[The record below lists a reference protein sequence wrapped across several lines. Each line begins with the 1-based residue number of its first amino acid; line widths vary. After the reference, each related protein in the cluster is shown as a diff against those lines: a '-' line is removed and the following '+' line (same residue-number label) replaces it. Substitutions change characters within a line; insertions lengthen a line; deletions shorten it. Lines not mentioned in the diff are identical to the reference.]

1 MSDKFHVG
9 DEVIVTGYSMGMS
22 VYGGFGEIIHVPA
35 NWVAKLPSNLT
46 AKEAMSYGTAGLTA
60 AASVKKIID
69 SGIDKNKPILVS
81 GATGGVGSVAVNI
94 LNKLGYEV
102 HAITGKTTENEFLKS
117 IGASAVVLR
126 NEFMENPI
134 RPLDKSIYGGAV
146 DTVGGDILAKIIS
159 MTSPKCSVSACG
171 NVAGMELNTSV
182 FPFILRGVS
191 LIGIDSAESE
201 IEFKESIWDLLA
213 GEWKVNLEDSTKLIS
228 LNALSD
234 EIEKILNGKQVG
246 RIVIK
251 HGE

>member
-1 MSDKFHVG
+1 
-9 DEVIVTGYSMGMS
+9 
-22 VYGGFGEIIHVPA
+22 
-35 NWVAKLPSNLT
+35 
-46 AKEAMSYGTAGLTA
+46 
-60 AASVKKIID
+60 
-69 SGIDKNKPILVS
+69 
-81 GATGGVGSVAVNI
+81 
-94 LNKLGYEV
+94 
-102 HAITGKTTENEFLKS
+102 
-117 IGASAVVLR
+117 
-126 NEFMENPI
+126 
-134 RPLDKSIYGGAV
+134 
-146 DTVGGDILAKIIS
+146 
-159 MTSPKCSVSACG
+159 
-171 NVAGMELNTSV
+171 MELNTSV

>member
-1 MSDKFHVG
+1 M
-9 DEVIVTGYSMGMS
+9 
-22 VYGGFGEIIHVPA
+22 
-35 NWVAKLPSNLT
+35 T
-46 AKEAMSYGTAGLTA
+46 A
-60 AASVKKIID
+60 
-69 SGIDKNKPILVS
+69 
-81 GATGGVGSVAVNI
+81 
-94 LNKLGYEV
+94 
-102 HAITGKTTENEFLKS
+102 
-117 IGASAVVLR
+117 
-126 NEFMENPI
+126 
-134 RPLDKSIYGGAV
+134 
-146 DTVGGDILAKIIS
+146 
-159 MTSPKCSVSACG
+159 PKCSVSACG
-171 NVAGMELNTSV
+171 NVAGMELNTTV